1 MSETT
6 GDDPNDEP
14 GLMTRIDGEPARLL
28 VHIESIEEAEGR
40 PTEASAPAQGPAPD
54 PAGLAE

>member
-14 GLMTRIDGEPARLL
+14 RLMTRIDGEAARLL
-28 VHIESIEEAEGR
+28 VHIEVIGDPEDA
-40 PTEASAPAQGPAPD
+40 PADTEAPAQAPRPD
-54 PAGLAE
+54 SSGLAE